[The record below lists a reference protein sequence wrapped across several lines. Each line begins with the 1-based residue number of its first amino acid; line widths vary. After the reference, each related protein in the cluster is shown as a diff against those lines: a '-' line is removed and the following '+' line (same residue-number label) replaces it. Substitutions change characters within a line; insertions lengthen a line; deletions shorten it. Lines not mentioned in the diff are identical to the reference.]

1 VKVKQYTKNW
11 MMAFTISLLVCACF
25 VLAFMLYLNSQGGGA
40 EEQPAPSRS
49 EADEQ
54 SAKEEFTDIPDNVG
68 AVSFTEDQIT
78 ELARNIF
85 SLDGFLNNVSVEL
98 KSDGEIKVGAKIK
111 DKSALLKQY
120 PELEKYSLLLSAVE
134 HRNIEVTGGLSD
146 NGGMAAFEIESV
158 TVAGVPIDKGLISPF
173 IEEDDFSELFS
184 VEYDSVEVD
193 DGLLVFKNGVPDIL
207 KY

>member
-1 VKVKQYTKNW
+1 
-11 MMAFTISLLVCACF
+11 M
-25 VLAFMLYLNSQGGGA
+25 
-40 EEQPAPSRS
+40 E
-49 EADEQ
+49 
-54 SAKEEFTDIPDNVG
+54 
-68 AVSFTEDQIT
+68 
-78 ELARNIF
+78 
-85 SLDGFLNNVSVEL
+85 
-98 KSDGEIKVGAKIK
+98 
-111 DKSALLKQY
+111 QY

-134 HRNIEVTGGLSD
+134 NRNIEVIGGLSD

-158 TVAGVPIDKGLISPF
+158 SVSGVPIDKGLISPF